1 MEMTLARED
10 KTLNISIAVM
20 LGYVCSAAVLIS
32 QFL

>member
-10 KTLNISIAVM
+10 MTLHISIAVM
-20 LGYVCSAAVLIS
+20 LAYVCSAAVLIS

>member
-10 KTLNISIAVM
+10 KTLSVSIAVM
-20 LGYVCSAAVLIS
+20 VAYVCSAAVLIS